1 MKTKSYLSN
10 AGVGHPQR
18 TDAAANKPY
27 LSPKEVAIMLRVQP
41 VTVRAWAQ
49 NGQLPALTTPGGHRR
64 FLHRDIV
71 RFAQER
77 GVRLEA
83 DERLDITPKVL
94 VVDDERPV
102 ANYLAEFLNAHGA
115 RTAIAYDGFDAGRK
129 IHTFAPDFIL
139 LDLMM
144 PGLDG
149 FEVCAQVKA
158 DPATCD
164 IRIVAMTGVYTREYS
179 LQVTAAG
186 AEHCLAKPL
195 DHDRLLQILGLPA
208 QPPGSEGA
216 AAPP

>member
-1 MKTKSYLSN
+1 M
-10 AGVGHPQR
+10 
-18 TDAAANKPY
+18 DAADAKPY
-27 LSPKEVAIMLRVQP
+27 LSPKEVATMLRVQP

-49 NGQLPALTTPGGHRR
+49 SGQLPALTTPGGHRR
-64 FLHRDIV
+64 FLPKDIA
-71 RFAQER
+71 RFAAAR
-77 GVRLEA
+77 GVRL
-83 DERLDITPKVL
+83 DPDDRLDITPKVL

-115 RTAIAYDGFDAGRK
+115 HTAIAYDGIDAGRK
-129 IHTFAPDFIL
+129 VQTFAPDFIL

-158 DPATCD
+158 DPATRD

-186 AEHCLAKPL
+186 AEHCLPKPL

-208 QPPGSEGA
+208 QPPAGDTHAGPA
-216 AAPP
+216 